1 MKEAAWEVKT
11 LWTETVMPRDALC
24 TAFTEQSKLVR
35 DGQEEEA
42 E

>member
-11 LWTETVMPRDALC
+11 LWTETVMPRDAL
-24 TAFTEQSKLVR
+24 SKLVR

-42 E
+42 Q